1 MEAIPVLTGTSETGF
16 NFTIFTGKLSITT
29 IKITLANIVDVGDL
43 ISHDE
48 DTALGRDYTDYEET
62 MSFAIF
68 KKFLGDGPTF
78 SALGNHD
85 SLVALSFRQR
95 Q

>member
-1 MEAIPVLTGTSETGF
+1 MEAIPVLTGTTETGF
-16 NFTIFTGKLSITT
+16 NFTIFTGKLIITASSDTRLMKPSIYS
-29 IKITLANIVDVGDL
+29 GDL
-43 ISHDE
+43 ISHDQ

-62 MSFAIF
+62 MTFAIF

-85 SLVALSFRQR
+85 R
-95 Q
+95 